1 MKPPRSEPPA
11 DLHAQEARLHTLSK
25 RIDSVLRRHY
35 ARHAVLRLVTPPK
48 FRREVGVRPR
58 LWMPARWVGK
68 AMVWMLILAAVLRYG
83 PMIVGLF
90 SDYRGAWL
98 RYWLPD
104 PHWAW
109 LPAAAVGLLLFERLL
124 WPRMALATHRF
135 RLMRLEREDDGT
147 AEFPDLYR
155 VAKLDGGIAGFGWQ
169 HWRALSGVRAG
180 DIVIAISDRHDRGLA
195 LIPLRTRG
203 RLTMVGW
210 DRDVVMYE
218 ALPPLSERVRAL
230 AHDFDQACDLCARIA
245 EQVERSQALRSG
257 NIVEPPPVDPA
268 AAWAPV
274 ILAEPVKQRLQAL
287 AAHFDR
293 GSRAAAR
300 GLLLYGPP
308 GTGKTLIARTF
319 AESMR
324 CAFFP
329 LSLPDLKSG
338 YVGQSGENVRALWRK
353 ALATPR
359 AVIFVD
365 ECDSVFGRRG
375 GTRTDSFVEDIV
387 AAFLAEWDGFQSHS
401 HVWVVGATNRR
412 DLIDAAI
419 LSRFE
424 EQLEIGLPEAPQRLE
439 ILRGALRTLDVDAGL
454 PDTAGTLT
462 DGMSGRELST
472 LAKRLARE
480 VDGGGRGAPSSAAQ
494 ATVAAIDA
502 ATLERHT
509 REMRRQGGTATAA
522 DARWDSLVLPAQTLT
537 DLQTTAGLLQHAET
551 FRARGIGVPRGLLLY
566 GPPGTGKTQIAR
578 TLANETGLRFIAAT
592 TADIKQG
599 FVGQSGQQVRELFA
613 RARESAPSLLF
624 IDEIDVLASARG
636 GAGDAF
642 QTEILGQLLQEMD
655 GAQAQTQPVFV
666 LAATNRIDQLD
677 PALLSRLPKQIEI
690 PLPDQTAA
698 ARILAVLLRGKPVE
712 FDVDTVCARLASG
725 AEGRS
730 GRDLRHW
737 VENAEH
743 RAVARAIREG
753 DPASVRLREEDFAG

>member
-1 MKPPRSEPPA
+1 LTSSRFPTGT
-11 DLHAQEARLHTLSK
+11 DLHDQERRLHALAK
-25 RIDSVLRRHY
+25 RIDPVLRRHY

-48 FRREVGVRPR
+48 FQREVGVRPR
-58 LWMPARWVGK
+58 LWMSARWVGK
-68 AMVWMLILAAVLRYG
+68 ALVWLLVLGAALHYG
-83 PMIVGLF
+83 PTLVGLF

-109 LPAAAVGLLLFERLL
+109 LPAAAAGLLLFERLP
-124 WPRMALATHRF
+124 WPRIALSTHRF
-135 RLMRLEREDDGT
+135 RLMRLEREDAGV

-180 DIVIAISDRHDRGLA
+180 DIVVAISDRRDRGLA

-210 DRDVVMYE
+210 DRDVVMYD
-218 ALPPLSERVRAL
+218 ALPPLPEAVRAL
-230 AHDFDQACDLCARIA
+230 AQEFDQACELCARIA
-245 EQVERSQALRSG
+245 EPLERSSALRSG

-274 ILAEPVKQRLQAL
+274 ILAEPVKRRLQAL

-375 GTRTDSFVEDIV
+375 GAQTDSFVEDIV
-387 AAFLAEWDGFQSHS
+387 AAFLAEWDGFQTHS

-412 DLIDAAI
+412 DQIDAAI
-419 LSRFE
+419 VSRFE
-424 EQLEIGLPEAPQRLE
+424 EQLEIGLPDAPQRTE
-439 ILRGALRTLDVDAGL
+439 ILRRALQALDVTVAL
-454 PDTAGTLT
+454 PDSAGALT
-462 DGMSGRELST
+462 DGMSGRELAT

-480 VDGGGRGAPSSAAQ
+480 IDGGPGSPSPAM
-494 ATVAAIDA
+494 IDA
-502 ATLERHT
+502 AALERHT
-509 REMRRQGGTATAA
+509 REMRRQGGTVTAS
-522 DARWDSLVLPAQTLT
+522 DARWDSLVLPADTLT

-599 FVGQSGQQVRELFA
+599 FVGQSGQKVRELFE

-624 IDEIDVLASARG
+624 IDEIDILASARG
-636 GAGDAF
+636 GAGDNF

-655 GAQAQTQPVFV
+655 GVQAQTQPVFV

-690 PLPDQTAA
+690 PLPDREAA

-712 FDVDTVCARLASG
+712 FDVESTCTRLAED
-725 AEGRS
+725 AAGRS
-730 GRDLRHW
+730 GRDLRSW
-737 VENAEH
+737 VESAEH

-753 DPASVRLREEDFAG
+753 DPASVRLRVEDFAG